1 MRNNI
6 VTPSVFAY
14 KYSCENLDRMLHVKF
29 LLHNQLSSKIQ
40 QVRCITV
47 TGTLTLVWKNQE
59 CMQDITQFWG
69 N

>member
-47 TGTLTLVWKNQE
+47 TGTLTLV
-59 CMQDITQFWG
+59 
-69 N
+69 